1 MPCSGQRQGH
11 TQSSLSD
18 GSTTH
23 GHRRSTVIRVSIT
36 YGDLMVEA
44 DFESDFYSGDV
55 VEDMTTR
62 TCSAL
67 LATLQHLWAMQP

>member
-1 MPCSGQRQGH
+1 MIS
-11 TQSSLSD
+11 
-18 GSTTH
+18 
-23 GHRRSTVIRVSIT
+23 VSIT

-67 LATLQHLWAMQP
+67 LATLQHLWQVRQ

>member
-1 MPCSGQRQGH
+1 MLSNPEAPPRLPRRQRGFGLSG
-11 TQSSLSD
+11 D
-18 GSTTH
+18 
-23 GHRRSTVIRVSIT
+23 RRSTVIRVSIT